1 MTVLNPDHPLWNS
14 PMSNVTANTLTRM
27 LNDLLEKADGHP
39 IYNLSIEVLVDED
52 NNGEVRLHGEIM
64 T

>member
-14 PMSNVTANTLTRM
+14 PMSNLTANTLTKT
-27 LNDLLEKADGHP
+27 LNDLLEKAAGRP

-52 NNGEVRLHGEIM
+52 NNGEVYLCGEIM